1 MKDKQKLLVIGSGG
15 REHAIAKKLL
25 ASPHVAQV
33 FCAPGNPG
41 MVEDGIVTLGISELD
56 FEALKGFCYEEEI
69 DWTFVGPENALVAGI
84 VDSFEA
90 DGFKIFGPDKRA
102 AKLEGSK
109 DFAMR
114 FMNKHA
120 IPTARFETYQ
130 SSETALAGLAHFTE
144 PVVIKA
150 DGLAAGKGVV
160 IATTKVD
167 AEKEIALM
175 FKKGQKQIVLSEFLA
190 GPEYSLF
197 VVVGKNGHRIL
208 PLAQDH
214 KRALDDDKGANT
226 GGMGAYSP
234 LPQLAQADY
243 EKMVTEVVEPT
254 IAGLRAEDF
263 NYCGILYIGLI
274 LTKTGPKVIE
284 YNVRL
289 GDPETQVV
297 LPRVENDLALLVEKA
312 LSGETLPEI
321 KVSQDAC
328 IGVVIAAEGYPGQ
341 YETGQVLP
349 TFKETEQLSFD
360 YANVAEKEHELIGN
374 GGRIVTVLA
383 KAETLAKAQAEVYAF
398 LATKELTG
406 CYYRHD
412 IGTKATQKKY

>member
-1 MKDKQKLLVIGSGG
+1 MNEELKLLVIGSGG

-25 ASPHVAQV
+25 ASPRVAQV

-41 MVEDGIVTLGISELD
+41 MVADGIIALGISELD

-69 DWTFVGPENALVAGI
+69 AWTFVGPENALVAGI

-102 AKLEGSK
+102 AQLEGSK
-109 DFAMR
+109 DFAMH

-130 SSETALAGLAHFTE
+130 SSVAACAGLEHFTE
-144 PVVIKA
+144 PIVIKA

-160 IATTKVD
+160 IAQTK
-167 AEKEIALM
+167 AEAKKEIALM

-197 VVVGKNGHRIL
+197 VVVGKKGHRIL

-234 LPQLAQADY
+234 LPQLEQVDY
-243 EKMVTEVVEPT
+243 EKMVTNVVEPT
-254 IAGLRAEDF
+254 IAGLRAENF

-274 LTKTGPKVIE
+274 LTKAGPKVIE

-297 LPRVENDLALLVEKA
+297 LPRVENDLSVVVEKA
-312 LSGETLPEI
+312 LLGETLPEI

-328 IGVVIAAEGYPGQ
+328 LGVVVAAKGYPGK
-341 YETGQVLP
+341 YATGQVLP
-349 TFKETEQLSFD
+349 AFTATKQLSFD
-360 YANVAEKEHELIGN
+360 YANVTEKGQQLLGD

-383 KAETLAKAQAEVYAF
+383 KAKTLVEAQEKVYTFLAKQ
-398 LATKELTG
+398 ELED

-412 IGTKATQKKY
+412 IGTKATHKKY